1 MHDRFV
7 RLPEAQRITGL
18 SRAAIY
24 AGMKNHAFPRSYTI
38 GLRTVAWSA
47 EELGEW
53 VGRMKARRG
62 A

>member
-24 AGMKNHAFPRSYTI
+24 AGMTNRKFPRSYTI

-47 EELGEW
+47 DELHAW
-53 VGRMKARRG
+53 VNCVKSRR
-62 A
+62 AA